1 MLSTNIPTDFLTQE
15 EWGRGGGRKGGR
27 EKEGEKRREWKGER
41 EEEARRKESC
51 NEQSQ
56 SL

>member
-27 EKEGEKRREWKGER
+27 EREGVERGEGGGSKEEGE
-41 EEEARRKESC
+41 
-51 NEQSQ
+51 
-56 SL
+56 L